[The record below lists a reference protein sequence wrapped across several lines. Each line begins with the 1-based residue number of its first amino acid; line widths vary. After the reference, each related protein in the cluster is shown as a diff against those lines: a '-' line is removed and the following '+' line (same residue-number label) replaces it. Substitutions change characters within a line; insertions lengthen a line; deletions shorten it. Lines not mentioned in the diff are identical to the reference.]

1 MQATD
6 VYQGM
11 LAETISLT
19 GANGDWI
26 NAYFARP
33 LGPGPFPGVVLV
45 HHMPGWDDWYFE
57 ATRKFAAEGYAALA
71 PNLYARTGHGMPD
84 DVAAQVRAAGGVPDD
99 QVIGDLAG
107 ALH

>member
-45 HHMPGWDDWYFE
+45 HHMPGWDDWY
-57 ATRKFAAEGYAALA
+57 LS
-71 PNLYARTGHGMPD
+71 LIH
-84 DVAAQVRAAGGVPDD
+84 
-99 QVIGDLAG
+99 I
-107 ALH
+107 